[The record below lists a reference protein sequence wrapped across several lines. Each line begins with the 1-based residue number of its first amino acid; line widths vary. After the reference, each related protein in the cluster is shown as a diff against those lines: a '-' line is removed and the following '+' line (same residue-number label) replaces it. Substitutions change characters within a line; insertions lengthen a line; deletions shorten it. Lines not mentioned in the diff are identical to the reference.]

1 MTTEQMGARIA
12 AARRAQNL
20 TQQQVADRIQ
30 VTKSTISRYESGEIR
45 RPKFP
50 VLTAIAEVLG
60 VSPVWILNG
69 ECLPSASL
77 AEPPEEL
84 PVISGPE
91 GPFPPI
97 GQLFA
102 VRITDDDMR
111 IKRAQ
116 TGDFLILRRNSAPV
130 SYTHLDVYKRQGW
143 ARGTCAPGRPR
154 PRPSFCRPTG
164 GNSRSAR
171 RRRGYSP

>member
-116 TGDFLILRRNSAPV
+116 TGDFLIVRRNSAPAADALCLLNRAGYF
-130 SYTHLDVYKRQGW
+130 SIGTAAQGTPL
-143 ARGTCAPGRPR
+143 GVVIGCYLPL
-154 PRPSFCRPTG
+154 
-164 GNSRSAR
+164 
-171 RRRGYSP
+171 